1 MGFFRA
7 LLFLLFITP
16 VFAESA
22 LDKKLSELKSTSD
35 PAKIRVLERELGTL
49 FEQTPSKTVSL
60 LMQRTT
66 LAMQKNEP
74 DLAIHLLETVSEIAP
89 TYAASYARRA
99 IIKAS
104 QSREGEAISELE
116 MALKYQPRDY
126 RALAQLG
133 FLFIKLEREKEA
145 LKAFDLALDLHPNFT
160 RVKTTAEKLRLKLEG
175 AKL

>member
-1 MGFFRA
+1 MGFFRFFA
-7 LLFLLFITP
+7 LFLLLTP
-16 VFAESA
+16 AFAESA

-35 PAKIRVLERELGTL
+35 PAKIQVLERELSTL
-49 FEQTPSKTVSL
+49 FEQSPSKTVSL

-74 DLAIHLLETVSEIAP
+74 DLALHLLETINEIAP

-116 MALKYQPRDY
+116 IALKYQPRDY
-126 RALAQLG
+126 RSLAQLG

-160 RVKTTAEKLRLKLEG
+160 QVKTTADKLRLKLEG